1 MMKIH
6 IINRNNI
13 LPVKAIRII
22 TMKITIIG
30 NRIRTS
36 GFHIII
42 PPGSHIGHG
51 IMDVYIHHIGIHG
64 TGVLPFMQVILITRI
79 IGDMPVTMEDIMV
92 IPAIRAHM

>member
-6 IINRNNI
+6 IINRTSI
-13 LPVKAIRII
+13 LPVKAIRLI

-30 NRIRTS
+30 NRIKIL
-36 GFHIII
+36 GYHIII
-42 PPGSHIGHG
+42 PPGNHIGHG

-79 IGDMPVTMEDIMV
+79 IGDMAVTMGDIMV